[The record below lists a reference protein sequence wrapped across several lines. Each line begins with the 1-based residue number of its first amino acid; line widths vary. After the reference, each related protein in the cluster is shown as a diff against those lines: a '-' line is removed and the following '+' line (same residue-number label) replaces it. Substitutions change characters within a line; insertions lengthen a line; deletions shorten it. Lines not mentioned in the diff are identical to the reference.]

1 MSKKKNI
8 TKIGIDLDNTI
19 IDYNE
24 SYTQISKSLKLEVS
38 SPNRET
44 IKDFFQNS
52 PKGDYFWQEFQSI
65 LYTSGL
71 GYAQVAHGL
80 FEFLNLCNTKKIEI
94 YIISHK
100 TKTTPEVF
108 GGADLRIPAINWL
121 NTHKITP
128 LKISPENIFFC
139 ETQLAKIRTIN
150 QLEVDM
156 FIDDLEEIINHTKL
170 NKNIEGVLYSSGSKL
185 NSINS
190 FHDLIERLSNE

>member
-8 TKIGIDLDNTI
+8 TKVGIDLDNTI
-19 IDYNE
+19 VNYGE
-24 SYTQISKSLKLEVS
+24 SYIQISKSLKLEVS
-38 SPNRET
+38 NPNREI

-52 PKGDYFWQEFQSI
+52 PKGDYSWQEFQSI
-65 LYTSGL
+65 LYTRGL
-71 GYAQVAHGL
+71 EYAQVANGL

-100 TKTTPEVF
+100 TNTTPEEF

-128 LKISPENIFFC
+128 LKIRPENIFFC
-139 ETQLAKIRTIN
+139 ETQLAKIETIN
-150 QLEVDM
+150 HLGVDM
-156 FIDDLEEIINHTKL
+156 FIDDLEEVINHTKL
-170 NKNIEGVLYSSGSKL
+170 NKNVEGILYSRGSKL

-190 FHDLIERLSNE
+190 FHDLIERLTNQ

>member
-19 IDYNE
+19 VNYDE
-24 SYTQISKSLKLEVS
+24 SYIQISKSLKLEVS

-52 PKGDYFWQEFQSI
+52 PKGDYSWQEFQSI

-71 GYAQVAHGL
+71 DYAQVANGL
-80 FEFLNLCNTKKIEI
+80 FEFLNLCNTQRMGI
-94 YIISHK
+94 YIVSHK
-100 TKTTPEVF
+100 TKTTPKEF
-108 GGADLRIPAINWL
+108 GGTDLRIPAINWL

-128 LKISPENIFFC
+128 LKIRPENIFFC
-139 ETQLAKIRTIN
+139 ETQLAKIETIN

-156 FIDDLEEIINHTKL
+156 FIDDLEEVINHAKI
-170 NKNIEGVLYSSGSKL
+170 NKNVEGVLYSKGPKL

-190 FHDLIERLSNE
+190 FHDLTQRLSN

>member
-8 TKIGIDLDNTI
+8 TKVGIDLDNTI
-19 IDYNE
+19 VNYDE
-24 SYTQISKSLKLEVS
+24 SYIQISKSLKLEVS

-52 PKGDYFWQEFQSI
+52 SKGDYSWQEFQSI

-71 GYAQVAHGL
+71 EYAQVANGL
-80 FEFLNLCNTKKIEI
+80 FEFLNLCNAKKIEI

-100 TKTTPEVF
+100 TNTTPEKF

-128 LKISPENIFFC
+128 LKIRPENIFFC
-139 ETQLAKIRTIN
+139 ETQLAKIETIN
-150 QLEVDM
+150 HLGVDM
-156 FIDDLEEIINHTKL
+156 FIDDLEEVINHTKL
-170 NKNIEGVLYSSGSKL
+170 NKNVEGILYSRGSKL

-190 FHDLIERLSNE
+190 FHDLIERLTNQ

>member
-8 TKIGIDLDNTI
+8 TKVGIDLDNTI
-19 IDYNE
+19 VNYGE
-24 SYTQISKSLKLEVS
+24 SYIQISKSLKLEVS
-38 SPNRET
+38 NPNREI

-52 PKGDYFWQEFQSI
+52 PKGDYSWQEFQSI

-71 GYAQVAHGL
+71 EYAQVANGL

-100 TKTTPEVF
+100 TNTTPEEF

-128 LKISPENIFFC
+128 LKIRPENIFFC
-139 ETQLAKIRTIN
+139 ETQLAKIETIN
-150 QLEVDM
+150 HLGVDM
-156 FIDDLEEIINHTKL
+156 FIDDLEEVINHTKL
-170 NKNIEGVLYSSGSKL
+170 NKNVEGILYSRGSKL

-190 FHDLIERLSNE
+190 FHDLTERLSN

>member
-19 IDYNE
+19 VNYDE
-24 SYTQISKSLKLEVS
+24 SYIQISKSLKLEVS

-44 IKDFFQNS
+44 IKEFFQNS
-52 PKGDYFWQEFQSI
+52 PKGDYSWQEFQSI

-71 GYAQVAHGL
+71 EYAQVAKGL
-80 FEFLNLCNTKKIEI
+80 FEFLNFCNAKKMEI

-100 TKTTPEVF
+100 TKTTPEEF

-128 LKISPENIFFC
+128 LKIRPENIFFC
-139 ETQLAKIRTIN
+139 ETQLAKIETIN

-156 FIDDLEEIINHTKL
+156 FIDDLGEVINHAKI
-170 NKNIEGVLYSSGSKL
+170 NKNVEGVLYSKGPKL

-190 FHDLIERLSNE
+190 FHDLIERLSK

>member
-19 IDYNE
+19 VDYDE
-24 SYTQISKSLKLEVS
+24 SYIQISKSLKLEVS

-52 PKGDYFWQEFQSI
+52 PKGDYYWQEFQSI

-71 GYAQVAHGL
+71 EYAQVANGL
-80 FEFLNLCNTKKIEI
+80 FELLNLCNIKKIEI

-100 TKTTPEVF
+100 TKTTPKEF
-108 GGADLRIPAINWL
+108 GGADLRIPAITWL
-121 NTHKITP
+121 NKHKITP
-128 LKISPENIFFC
+128 LKIRPENIFFC
-139 ETQLAKIRTIN
+139 ETQLAKIETIN
-150 QLEVDM
+150 HLEVDI
-156 FIDDLEEIINHTKL
+156 FIDDLEEVINHTKL
-170 NKNIEGVLYSSGSKL
+170 NKNVEGILYSRGYEL

-190 FHDLIERLSNE
+190 FHDLIERLTN

>member
-1 MSKKKNI
+1 MSKKKSI

-19 IDYNE
+19 VDYDE
-24 SYTQISKSLKLEVS
+24 SYIQISKSLKLEVS
-38 SPNRET
+38 SHNRET
-44 IKDFFQNS
+44 IKVFFQNS
-52 PKGDYFWQEFQSI
+52 PKGDYSWQEFQSI

-71 GYAQVAHGL
+71 EYAQVANGL

-94 YIISHK
+94 FIISHK
-100 TKTTPEVF
+100 TKTTPEEF

-128 LKISPENIFFC
+128 LKIKPENIFFC
-139 ETQLAKIRTIN
+139 ETQLVKIETIN

-156 FIDDLEEIINHTKL
+156 FIDDLEEVINHAKL
-170 NKNIEGVLYSSGSKL
+170 NKNVQGVLYSKGPKL

-190 FHDLIERLSNE
+190 FHDLTERLSN